1 VARPG
6 RLKSTVP
13 APRPACSALAAALAL
28 AALAACGTSGP
39 KPPAPPP
46 PVPRAPTVSY
56 DWQPLVL
63 APFDTLFHDMPI
75 PLTEVIEFQEPG
87 DAPPGEQCFRPKRGI
102 APPPF
107 LGRAPDDYLL
117 CFVRDKLVRIE
128 AAVRLPQA
136 EAPAI
141 FAAACEDWHATAATR
156 TADAC
161 EGSARDI
168 AFSARSAAAAAERAD
183 PGASDAPSP
192 AASSPP
198 ESTVSISLT
207 RAAP

>member
-1 VARPG
+1 MARAR
-6 RLKSTVP
+6 RLSR
-13 APRPACSALAAALAL
+13 AALLLEAAALAL
-28 AALAACGTSGP
+28 LAGCGTPGSGS
-39 KPPAPPP
+39 KPPAAPPP
-46 PVPRAPTVSY
+46 APRAPAVAY
-56 DWQPLVL
+56 DWHPLLL

-75 PLTEVIEFQEPG
+75 PLTEVIEFREPG

-136 EAPAI
+136 EAAST
-141 FAAACEDWHATAATR
+141 FAAACDDWHAKADTR

-161 EGSARDI
+161 EGRIEDVAFDLHAVETSAVPQ
-168 AFSARSAAAAAERAD
+168 S
-183 PGASDAPSP
+183 
-192 AASSPP
+192 P